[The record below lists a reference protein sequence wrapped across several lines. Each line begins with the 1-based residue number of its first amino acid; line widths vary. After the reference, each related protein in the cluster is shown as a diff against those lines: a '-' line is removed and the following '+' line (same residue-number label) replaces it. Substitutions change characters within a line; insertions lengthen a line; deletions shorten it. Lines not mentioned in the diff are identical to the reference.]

1 MRATFKIFIFIA
13 ILLATTL
20 DTASLGA
27 QIFPQQERPPKEN
40 EEWITQQ
47 QREQA
52 RQRNVERQKKLKQDT
67 DRLLELA
74 TELKQYVDRSN
85 ENTLSVDVVKKCEEI
100 EKLAK
105 DVKNKMKGT

>member
-1 MRATFKIFIFIA
+1 MRATFKLLIFTA
-13 ILLATTL
+13 ILLATSL
-20 DTASLGA
+20 DTSNLRA
-27 QIFPQQERPPKEN
+27 QIFPQEERPPKEN
-40 EEWITQQ
+40 EEWLTKQ

-52 RQRNVERQKKLKQDT
+52 RQRNIERQKKLKQET

-74 TELKQYVDRSN
+74 TELKQYVDRTN

>member
-1 MRATFKIFIFIA
+1 MHATFKALIFTA
-13 ILLATTL
+13 ILLASPLNTL
-20 DTASLGA
+20 NLKA
-27 QIFPQQERPPKEN
+27 QVFPKEERPRNEN
-40 EEWITQQ
+40 EEWITKQ

-52 RQRNVERQKKLKQDT
+52 RQRNIERQKKLKQDT

-74 TELKQYVDRSN
+74 TELKQYVDRTN

-100 EKLAK
+100 ERLAK

>member
-1 MRATFKIFIFIA
+1 MRTTLKLLIFTA
-13 ILLATTL
+13 ILFATSL
-20 DTASLGA
+20 DTSYLKA
-27 QIFPQQERPPKEN
+27 QAIPEDRSRNEN
-40 EEWITQQ
+40 EEWITKQ

-52 RQRNVERQKKLKQDT
+52 RQRNIERQKKLKQDT

-74 TELKQYVDRSN
+74 TELKQYVDRTN

-100 EKLAK
+100 ERLAK

>member
-1 MRATFKIFIFIA
+1 VHSTFKVLIFTA
-13 ILLATTL
+13 ILLAT
-20 DTASLGA
+20 SLNTTNLGT
-27 QIFPQQERPPKEN
+27 QVFSQEERPKEN
-40 EEWITQQ
+40 EEWLTKQ

-52 RQRNVERQKKLKQDT
+52 RQRNIERQQKLKKDT

-74 TELKQYVDRSN
+74 TELKQYVDRTN